1 MSCSAAGSVTLQ
13 SFHDIFAEGVEENC
27 VVVASSCF
35 ALKTE
40 VMVR

>member
-27 VVVASSCF
+27 VVASSCF